1 MAFSR
6 NALFLTAMA
15 TAALPITA
23 AAQTAPAMPPSPPTR
38 EELQRPVA
46 PSRPVDG
53 ASRITVRDDVERA
66 PCPLAD
72 PRFADVRITITDA
85 QFDGLQVVA
94 PETLRPT
101 WAEFVGQSVPVATVC
116 EIRDRAATQLR
127 RQGYLAAVQVPP
139 QRIEENGVVRFDV
152 LMAKLV
158 RIQVRGNAGRAEQ
171 VIARQLAKLQD
182 QPAFNTNDAE
192 RYLLL
197 LQDIPGYDAR
207 LTLRP
212 AGTRPGEVIG
222 EVTVTYTPIEIEASV
237 QNFGTREVGRF
248 GGLIRA
254 RLNGLTGMAD
264 TTTLAY
270 FNTAEWSEQHVLQA
284 SHSFRLGEEGLTLGG
299 DVTYAWTRPEV
310 GGGDPF
316 RTRTLIATLRA
327 AYPLERSQ
335 TRNLTLAGGL
345 DLANQK
351 VRFNETPISEDRI
364 RVLFARLDFET
375 IDRQSMSSIQGY
387 SAAEPR
393 WRLGGS
399 VELRQGLSLF
409 DASDACP
416 RASAP
421 VFTNCT
427 GLLLSRPEGDP
438 TAFVARAALYGEFRP
453 SPGITLSLA
462 PRAQYAPNP
471 LLAFEEFS
479 VGNYTVGRGYDPGT
493 LTGDSGIGVQA
504 EVRLGSL
511 IPRRIDGWALQP
523 FAFFDAAR
531 VWNQDSL
538 SLYPIDP
545 QSLYSAGGGLRAR
558 WGDHARIDAFAAAPL
573 KGVAYFADP
582 VFQSGQRR
590 VKGDVRLLVSL
601 TVRLFPWTR

>member
-6 NALFLTAMA
+6 SALFLTAMTIGVA
-15 TAALPITA
+15 PA
-23 AAQTAPAMPPSPPTR
+23 AAQTSPALPTR
-38 EELQRPVA
+38 EELQRPPVTPA
-46 PSRPVDG
+46 RPVDS
-53 ASRITVRDDVERA
+53 APRVTVQDEVERA

-72 PRFADVRITITDA
+72 PRFAEVRITITDA

-101 WAEFVGQSVPVATVC
+101 WAEYVGKSVPVATVC

-127 RQGYLAAVQVPP
+127 QLGYLAAVQVPP

-158 RIQVRGNAGRAEQ
+158 RIQVRGDAGRAEEL
-171 VIARQLAKLQD
+171 ISRQLAKLQD
-182 QPAFNTNDAE
+182 QPVFNTHDAE

-222 EVTVTYTPIEIEASV
+222 EVAVTYTPIEIEAAV
-237 QNFGTREVGRF
+237 QNFGSSEVGRF

-254 RLNGLTGMAD
+254 RFNGLTGMAD
-264 TTTLAY
+264 TTTLAF
-270 FNTAEWSEQHVLQA
+270 FNTAEWNEQHVVQA
-284 SHSFRLGEEGLTLGG
+284 SHSFRVGEEGLTLGG
-299 DVTYAWTRPEV
+299 DFTYAWTRPEV
-310 GGGDPF
+310 GGGNPF
-316 RTRTLIATLRA
+316 RTRTLIATVRA

-335 TRNLTLAGGL
+335 TRNLLLTGGL

-351 VRFNETPISEDRI
+351 VRFSGVPISEDKI
-364 RVLFARLDFET
+364 RVLFARLDFDT
-375 IDRQSMSSIQGY
+375 IDRHSMSSITGF

-399 VELRQGLSLF
+399 FELRQGVGLF
-409 DASDACP
+409 GASDACP
-416 RASAP
+416 RAPAP
-421 VFTNCT
+421 VFANCT
-427 GLLLSRPEGDP
+427 GLLLSRSEADP
-438 TAFVARAALYGEFRP
+438 KAFVARAALYGEFRP
-453 SPGITLSLA
+453 TPGITLSFA
-462 PRAQYAPNP
+462 PRAQYAPHP

-479 VGNYTVGRGYDPGT
+479 AGNYTVGRGYDPGT
-493 LTGDSGIGVQA
+493 LTGDSGIGVQT
-504 EVRLGSL
+504 ELRVGSL
-511 IPRRIDGWALQP
+511 VPRRIDGWALQP

-531 VWNQDSL
+531 VWNQDNR
-538 SLYPIDP
+538 SLYPVDP

-582 VFQSGQRR
+582 VFQTGQRR
-590 VKGDVRLLVSL
+590 VKGDVRFLVSL